1 MEYAKQIMK
10 YGKQISVDRV
20 WFTKDKSSTD
30 QSVIHDMM
38 SMGIPEADIE
48 VGVATKGE
56 LEAWNDEKFAY
67 LKPMEDWKQKM
78 AESDGSLML
87 RDLEDLVTINNF
99 TMTSEMKIRYDAKAS
114 SLYLCLAHGITR
126 PDNVFTF

>member
-30 QSVIHDMM
+30 QSVINDMM

-67 LKPMEDWKQKM
+67 LKPIEDWKEKI
-78 AESDGSLML
+78 AETDAGMP
-87 RDLEDLVTINNF
+87 RYLEDHITDDHDGVAGNEFLQAKYDKKRALR
-99 TMTSEMKIRYDAKAS
+99 SE
-114 SLYLCLAHGITR
+114 R
-126 PDNVFTF
+126 P

>member
-67 LKPMEDWKQKM
+67 LKPMEDWKEKI
-78 AESDGSLML
+78 AETDAGMP
-87 RDLEDLVTINNF
+87 RYLEDLITDKF
-99 TMTSEMKIRYDAKAS
+99 AGDAGTSLQERYDKKIIIR
-114 SLYLCLAHGITR
+114 GEK
-126 PDNVFTF
+126 P